1 MPSTI
6 IREGGNK
13 VIYEKTHLRLDI
25 SEDGSF

>member
-13 VIYEKTHLRLDI
+13 VIHEKIHLRLD
-25 SEDGSF
+25 SPEDGSF

>member
-13 VIYEKTHLRLDI
+13 VIHEKTHLRLDS